1 MRRRDLTLLEVI
13 IALVIATGIALIVG
27 AATQTATFMGR
38 EVAVANAVADLATEI
53 GDELEARFVMA
64 NNESPIDFT
73 GSQSALRPTPH
84 GTLPSV
90 PAGITVPLGTYRTRP
105 SLTFRQKVGLTPT
118 ELWALD
124 QSHSPATT
132 AYQGIFGGA
141 GSGSPPAHQDP
152 ALNDPPF
159 PDDRVATVIDGVRVS
174 PRQFIENGFVRF
186 RWLPSDRPRVYDIAA
201 APGRMTEAYI
211 GRDLNGGGVINAETF
226 EAGYIVIEFLN
237 DTGAVSA
244 TTFDRLEFGGDGGDS
259 PVRVLWNGEGGTALN
274 PPLPAIFGHIG
285 DSTST
290 DVYTTPG
297 NLATQKGFQL
307 NLTVIHDPIAGAG
320 GREVATVFNYQ
331 RVISAR

>member
-1 MRRRDLTLLEVI
+1 MRRRDLTLIEVV
-13 IALVIATGIALIVG
+13 IALVIAAGIALIVG

-38 EVAVANAVADLATEI
+38 EVAVANAVADMATEI

-64 NNESPIDFT
+64 NSDSPIDFAGT
-73 GSQSALRPTPH
+73 QAALRPTPH
-84 GTLPSV
+84 AGLTALP
-90 PAGITVPLGTYRTRP
+90 PGITAPLAAYRTRP

-132 AYQGIFGGA
+132 VYEGVFGGA

-159 PDDRVATVIDGVRVS
+159 PDDRVATVIDGVRIS
-174 PRQFIENGFVRF
+174 QRQFIENGFVRF
-186 RWLPSDRPRVYDIAA
+186 RWVPTDQPRVYDVPA
-201 APGRMTEAYI
+201 APGRMTEAYV
-211 GRDLNGGGVINAETF
+211 GRDLNGGGVATETY
-226 EAGYIVIEFLN
+226 EAGYIVIEFLD
-237 DTGAVSA
+237 DTGAVST
-244 TTFDRLEFGGDGGDS
+244 TTFDRMQFGGDG
-259 PVRVLWNGEGGTALN
+259 PVRVLWNGEGGTAPN

-290 DVYTTPG
+290 DVFTTPV

-307 NLTVIHDPIAGAG
+307 NLLVIHDPIAGAG

-331 RVISAR
+331 RIISAR